1 MNEEIK
7 TQSNSE
13 EKPVFPLDADKEKD
27 NSSDSSKGEKTDTNS
42 TASSEQ
48 DKNKTDKEKGGEE
61 NFADHPRWKERED
74 DWTKRFNDQEK
85 RHVDELAKLREDVD
99 TKIAGV
105 KTEKTESI
113 AVPGWFGG
121 DEDAWK
127 EYLGFLEKQNEGI
140 LTKAEE
146 RALSR
151 ITAKQTEEQKA
162 IDAATTYF
170 NESVT
175 AIESDKTI
183 NPDGTKVD
191 RNKLLKFTLDND
203 LVDSKGRWNYR
214 AAFQLMKAGV
224 SSAKNDSTDEKK
236 KIAAATTSENRPEEK
251 KSGITTSADFAK
263 PGARPW

>member
-7 TQSNSE
+7 TQSTSD
-13 EKPVFPLDADKEKD
+13 EKPVFPLDADKEKENFA
-27 NSSDSSKGEKTDTNS
+27 NSSKEKTDTNS
-42 TASSEQ
+42 TDSSNQ
-48 DKNKTDKEKGGEE
+48 DKKKTEDKKGGED
-61 NFADHPRWKERED
+61 NFADHPRWKERET
-74 DWTKRFNDQEK
+74 DWTKRFNEQET
-85 RHVDELAKLREDVD
+85 RHVDEIAKLRQEID
-99 TKIAGV
+99 
-105 KTEKTESI
+105 EKYGKKNTGSESVQ
-113 AVPGWFGG
+113 VPAWFGG

-146 RALSR
+146 RALNR

-162 IDAATTYF
+162 IDVATTYF
-170 NESVT
+170 NESVAT
-175 AIESDKTI
+175 IESDKTI

-224 SSAKNDSTDEKK
+224 TSTKNNSTDEKK
-236 KIAAATTSENRPEEK
+236 KIAAATTSENRAEEK
-251 KSGITTSADFAK
+251 KAGFTTSADFAK

>member
-7 TQSNSE
+7 TQSVSD
-13 EKPVFPLDADKEKD
+13 EKPVFPLDADKEKE
-27 NSSDSSKGEKTDTNS
+27 NSADSSTVEKTNTNS
-42 TASSEQ
+42 TESSEQ
-48 DKNKTDKEKGGEE
+48 DKKQTEEKKGGEE

-74 DWTKRFNDQEK
+74 DWTKRFNEQEK
-85 RHVDELAKLREDVD
+85 RHVDELTKFRGEIDEKL
-99 TKIAGV
+99 KV
-105 KTEKTESI
+105 KTESSESTQ
-113 AVPGWFGG
+113 VPAWFGG

-140 LTKAEE
+140 LSKAEE
-146 RALSR
+146 RALNR

-162 IDAATTYF
+162 IDVATTYF
-170 NESVT
+170 NESVAT
-175 AIESDKTI
+175 IETDKTI

-214 AAFQLMKAGV
+214 AAFQLMKAGATSV
-224 SSAKNDSTDEKK
+224 KSDSTDEKK
-236 KIAAATTSENRPEEK
+236 KIAAATTSENRAEEK
-251 KSGITTSADFAK
+251 KAGFTTSTDFAK

>member
-1 MNEEIK
+1 M
-7 TQSNSE
+7 
-13 EKPVFPLDADKEKD
+13 FPLDADKEKD
-27 NSSDSSKGEKTDTNS
+27 NSSDSSKDKTDTNS
-42 TASSEQ
+42 SGSSDQ
-48 DKNKTDKEKGGEE
+48 DKKEDGNKKESD

-74 DWTKRFNDQEK
+74 DWTKRFNEQET
-85 RHVDELAKLREDVD
+85 RHVDELAKLREDID

-105 KTEKTESI
+105 KTDKTESI
-113 AVPGWFGG
+113 AVPAWFGG
-121 DEDAWK
+121 DEDAWN

-162 IDAATTYF
+162 IDVATTYF

-175 AIESDKTI
+175 AIESDRTI

-214 AAFQLMKAGV
+214 ASFQLMKAGAT
-224 SSAKNDSTDEKK
+224 SAKNDSTDEKK
-236 KIAAATTSENRPEEK
+236 KIAAATTSENRAEEK
-251 KSGITTSADFAK
+251 KAGFTTSADFAK